1 MVTEKICVEKGLE
14 GGPLYGIFTW
24 KGYGRKIAV
33 FTVEKEGDPQ
43 ANLSLMAETAAA
55 MLEGEEDLIAA
66 LSNISALIKTYLED
80 INWAGFYILKGK
92 DLVLGPFQG
101 LPACSR
107 IGEGRG
113 VCGRAV
119 QEAKPVI
126 VGNVREFPGH
136 IACDSA
142 SASEMVI
149 PLFKKGTV
157 YGVLDLDSPRL
168 NRFSALEEKYLTQ
181 IGCIVGNFIEHL
193 EEQG

>member
-1 MVTEKICVEKGLE
+1 M
-14 GGPLYGIFTW
+14 FTI
-24 KGYGRKIAV
+24 K
-33 FTVEKEGDPQ
+33 KEGDPR
-43 ANLSLMAETAAA
+43 ANLALMTETAAA
-55 MLEGEEDLIAA
+55 MLEGEEDIIAA
-66 LSNISALIKTYLED
+66 LANISALIKASLED

-113 VCGRAV
+113 ICGRAV
-119 QEAKPVI
+119 QEGRPVI
-126 VGNVREFPGH
+126 AGNVRQFPGH

-149 PLFKKGTV
+149 PLFRKGAV

-168 NRFSALEEKYLTQ
+168 NRFSALEEEYLTQ
-181 IGCIVGNFIEHL
+181 TGRLIGDFL
-193 EEQG
+193 ERMEERG